1 MEEVD
6 EDMIVED
13 AADEYSAQPW
23 MKPHNLLQDKLVV
36 VHVFTI
42 NAKTYCPQ

>member
-13 AADEYSAQPW
+13 ADEYSAQPW
-23 MKPHNLLQDKLVV
+23 MKPHNLHQDKLVV

-42 NAKTYCPQ
+42 NAKTHRPQ